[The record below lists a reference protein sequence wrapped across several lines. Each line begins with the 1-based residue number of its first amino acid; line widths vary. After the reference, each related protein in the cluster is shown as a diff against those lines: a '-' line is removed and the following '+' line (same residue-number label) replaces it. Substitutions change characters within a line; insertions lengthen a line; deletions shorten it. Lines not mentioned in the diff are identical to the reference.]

1 LPDFGR
7 ELRFGYFLVPN
18 AADPVV
24 SMGAGGRAPQ
34 IRYVA
39 IQDHPYQRR
48 YLDTWLT
55 DLAVRIGFDTFVIWA
70 EGDDRVPRFADEVV
84 PALRARVA
92 AERAGPRG

>member
-1 LPDFGR
+1 VPDFGR

-24 SMGAGGRAPQ
+24 SMAREAE
-34 IRYVA
+34 RRRFDYVA

-70 EGDDRVPRFADEVV
+70 EGDDHMPLFADEVV